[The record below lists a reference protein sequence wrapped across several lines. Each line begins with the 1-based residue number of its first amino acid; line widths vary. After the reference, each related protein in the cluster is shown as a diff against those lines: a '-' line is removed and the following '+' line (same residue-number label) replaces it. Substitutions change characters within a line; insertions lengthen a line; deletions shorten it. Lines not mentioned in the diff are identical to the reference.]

1 MNFFTRSL
9 LFVSLTLIQIIQFPD
24 LSLGQG
30 LEIVHIEGVCA
41 VPNLPKGFE
50 RFNYNEMT
58 LEGRERGLRKIGDI
72 KTFFTRKNVL
82 EESGFVSLEAELVAE
97 SDLVE
102 IWVDIT
108 EWNIRVDQDDADQL
122 VIAFELETPSG
133 SIDPSKGILALGIE
147 YFGSPPDVDGNGKVI
162 LLILDIN
169 DNYDPETNPSFVS
182 GYFDQA
188 DQVSDMHPQTSGNVA
203 DILYLDSNPGNK
215 RREEVLSTASHELQH
230 LINFNYD
237 RNEDSWLNEGLSE
250 YASKLAG
257 YQGRGFGKF
266 LSQTNRGLTVWDNL
280 LQDYARTGL
289 WMTYTSLK
297 LGLDAIKQLVQDDAH
312 GVGSAENVIK
322 SFSPGTSFPEF
333 VYEWTIANLL
343 NDTVLSSGEF
353 GYKGIELPSII
364 PQNQYFQ
371 LPIYEVP
378 GSVHSYASSY
388 HEFSGGTD
396 LEIFMDFFGRQDVK
410 ATIFTFSATT
420 TVAPVV
426 LDANGVAN
434 IELPGFGNEFSRAI
448 LMISYM
454 DDALDSVSYFYSASG
469 IGGYEV
475 VELSNDDGETDF
487 FIKSFDTP
495 SVSVASLFNSI
506 NTPSSILSVKVFMG
520 SNDPISIQ
528 IRDNGIN
535 SNFIFEK
542 RNITPAING
551 WTEINLESSE
561 IVVSAPTAVSITVA
575 DSIIIGYD
583 EDSNGI
589 GNAFIRTNNSFIAL
603 SNLTFNDG
611 QSINGTWMIRL
622 LLRQDIE
629 IDTTLNSETAI
640 RGDDWIEF
648 EYSDGIVTIPY
659 TVGIEGDVNL
669 YLYDIL
675 GRTVQSWGEGQKS
688 PGRQHQVF
696 WNGKNSFGHTASSGI
711 YFIRL
716 MTQDDSA
723 VKKLR
728 FIK

>member
-1 MNFFTRSL
+1 
-9 LFVSLTLIQIIQFPD
+9 
-24 LSLGQG
+24 
-30 LEIVHIEGVCA
+30 
-41 VPNLPKGFE
+41 
-50 RFNYNEMT
+50 
-58 LEGRERGLRKIGDI
+58 
-72 KTFFTRKNVL
+72 
-82 EESGFVSLEAELVAE
+82 
-97 SDLVE
+97 
-102 IWVDIT
+102 
-108 EWNIRVDQDDADQL
+108 
-122 VIAFELETPSG
+122 
-133 SIDPSKGILALGIE
+133 
-147 YFGSPPDVDGNGKVI
+147 
-162 LLILDIN
+162 
-169 DNYDPETNPSFVS
+169 
-182 GYFDQA
+182 
-188 DQVSDMHPQTSGNVA
+188 
-203 DILYLDSNPGNK
+203 
-215 RREEVLSTASHELQH
+215 
-230 LINFNYD
+230 
-237 RNEDSWLNEGLSE
+237 
-250 YASKLAG
+250 
-257 YQGRGFGKF
+257 
-266 LSQTNRGLTVWDNL
+266 
-280 LQDYARTGL
+280 
-289 WMTYTSLK
+289 
-297 LGLDAIKQLVQDDAH
+297 
-312 GVGSAENVIK
+312 
-322 SFSPGTSFPEF
+322 
-333 VYEWTIANLL
+333 
-343 NDTVLSSGEF
+343 
-353 GYKGIELPSII
+353 
-364 PQNQYFQ
+364 
-371 LPIYEVP
+371 
-378 GSVHSYASSY
+378 
-388 HEFSGGTD
+388 
-396 LEIFMDFFGRQDVK
+396 MDFFGRQGVK

-454 DDALDSVSYFYSASG
+454 DDALDSVSYFYSVSG

-495 SVSVASLFNSI
+495 SVSVAALFNSI

-629 IDTTLNSETAI
+629 IDTTSNSETAI

-648 EYSDGIVTIPY
+648 EYSDGVVTIPY

-688 PGRQHQVF
+688 PGRQYQVF

-716 MTQDDSA
+716 MTQDDSV